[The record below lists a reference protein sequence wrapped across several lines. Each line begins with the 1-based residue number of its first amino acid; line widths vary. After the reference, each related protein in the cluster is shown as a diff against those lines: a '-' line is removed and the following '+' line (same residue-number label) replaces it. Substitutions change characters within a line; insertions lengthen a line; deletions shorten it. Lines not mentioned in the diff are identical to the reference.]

1 MAEDDNFAELEENIN
16 LKTSSCWYVKFYE
29 GNKNFLAKI
38 EAIC

>member
-16 LKTSSCWYVKFYE
+16 LKTWYVKFYE